1 MLSKISF
8 EFLGALYDKL
18 YPSTKSANKNASQ
31 QNLAYGSNVSLIQT
45 QSTDLDDRHL
55 FTLKD
60 LRLVVKLACLLR
72 DQELRVYHRHLS
84 TFRESQLADSEKHLY
99 SKMKRREEKMREKE
113 FTEKDVERQIDEEKR
128 IELKTLQEGMRLV
141 CRQKLFAM
149 EWEKYTSEQSVE
161 SGSSKDD

>member
-1 MLSKISF
+1 M
-8 EFLGALYDKL
+8 
-18 YPSTKSANKNASQ
+18 
-31 QNLAYGSNVSLIQT
+31 SLIQT

-55 FTLKD
+55 LTLKD

-72 DQELRVYHRHLS
+72 DQELRVYHRQLS
-84 TFRESQLADSEKHLY
+84 TVRESQLAESEKHLY
-99 SKMKRREEKMREKE
+99 SKMKRREEKVKEKE
-113 FTEKDVERQIDEEKR
+113 VNEKDVERQIEEEKR

-161 SGSSKDD
+161 SGNNKDDQYSKIDTIEKKILECME